1 MQTGTEGLKRPIRTC
16 EYRVNMVLNVH
27 WNNQKIKDRLKDS
40 LYEKDMTFLF
50 STMVDIKA
58 FKALA
63 EDPERDRYAK
73 ICLWRS

>member
-1 MQTGTEGLKRPIRTC
+1 MQTGTKGLKRPIRTC
-16 EYRVNMVLNVH
+16 EYRANVVLNVH
-27 WNNQKIKDRLKDS
+27 WNNQKIKDHLKDS

-50 STMVDIKA
+50 STTVDIKA

-63 EDPERDRYAK
+63 EDLERDRYAK